1 MSQLKLTADGG
12 GGTVSLKGPS
22 TTTGNAAIE
31 LTVPGTG
38 SSTLATTATAG
49 KILQVIYVQKTDTFS
64 SSSSSWVDITGLT
77 ANITMTSSS
86 NKVLVT
92 CHISGLNDATTGS
105 GLGIDRNGSFVGL
118 PQSGYGNR
126 QNIMGSEFYESRS
139 DSFRVQSFT
148 FLDTPSSGTHTY
160 KVRAHPKSQAL
171 YINRSVADSDSSDFS
186 RGTSDMTLMEVA
198 A

>member
-1 MSQLKLTADGG
+1 MPVSINGNTGVVTGLAVGG
-12 GGTVSLKGPS
+12 LPDGTVD
-22 TTTGNAAIE
+22 AD
-31 LTVPGTG
+31 
-38 SSTLATTATAG
+38 TLASNAVTAGKLASGVGG

-64 SSSSSWVDITGLT
+64 SNSSSWVDITGLT
-77 ANITMTSSS
+77 ANITMTSAS

-92 CHISGLNDATTGS
+92 CHVSGLNDSSTGT
-105 GLGIDRNGSFVGL
+105 GLAIDRGGSFIGL

-126 QNIMGSEFYESRS
+126 QNIMGSEFFESRS
-139 DSFRVQSFT
+139 DSFRVQSFS

-160 KVRAHPKSQAL
+160 KIKAMPKSQAL
-171 YINRSVADSDSSDFS
+171 YINRSASDGNSSDFC

>member
-1 MSQLKLTADGG
+1 MTAKIKLNAASGG
-12 GGTVSLKGPS
+12 GSFSLQAPS
-22 TTTGNAAIE
+22 SSANNRVFTLPDSADATL
-31 LTVPGTG
+31 LT
-38 SSTLATTATAG
+38 STASLG

-77 ANITMTSSS
+77 ADITMTNSS
-86 NKVLVT
+86 NKVLVI
-92 CHISGLNDATTGS
+92 CHVSGLNDATTGS
-105 GLGIDRNGSFVGL
+105 GLAIDRGGSFVGL

-126 QNIMGSEFYESRS
+126 QNIMGSEFFESRS
-139 DSFRVQSFT
+139 DSFRVQSFS

-160 KVRAHPKSQAL
+160 KIKAMPKSQAL
-171 YINRSVADSDSSDFS
+171 YINRSVSDGDTSDIC

>member
-1 MSQLKLTADGG
+1 MPVSINGNTGVVTGLAVGG
-12 GGTVSLKGPS
+12 LPDGTVD
-22 TTTGNAAIE
+22 AD
-31 LTVPGTG
+31 
-38 SSTLATTATAG
+38 TLASNAVTAGKLASGVGG

-64 SSSSSWVDITGLT
+64 SNSSSWVDITGLT
-77 ANITMTSSS
+77 ANITMTSAS

-92 CHISGLNDATTGS
+92 CHVSGLNDSSTGT
-105 GLGIDRNGSFVGL
+105 GLAIDRGGSFIGL

-126 QNIMGSEFYESRS
+126 QNIMGSEFYESRD

-148 FLDTPSSGTHTY
+148 FLDTPGSGTHTY
-160 KVRAHPKSQAL
+160 KVRAMPKGYYL
-171 YINRSVADSDSSDFS
+171 YINRSVVDSDNSGYS